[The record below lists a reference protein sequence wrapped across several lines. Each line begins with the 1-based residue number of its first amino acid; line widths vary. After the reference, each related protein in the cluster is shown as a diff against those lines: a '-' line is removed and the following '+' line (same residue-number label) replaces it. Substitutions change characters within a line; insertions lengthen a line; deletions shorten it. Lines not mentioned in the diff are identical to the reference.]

1 MSPNGGYREVGCAQM
16 KRAVWMMLGAV
27 ALAAFMMITG
37 CNKETSATQHPI
49 RRSTEELSS
58 VADKTI
64 EMTVVCDNYEHV
76 AGLETSWGFAC
87 VIDTPQKSILFDT
100 SGDGAI
106 LLGNMEKLNISPQ
119 DIDMVVISHDHW
131 DHTGGV
137 REFLARNSQV
147 PVYVVSAFSPGTKQL
162 IKTSGGQLIE
172 VSQPREIA
180 PGVFSTG
187 QVPGAPPEQALVV
200 QTDEGLVVVT
210 GCAHPGVVN
219 MVKAG
224 MDACEGNV
232 HLVMGGFHMAQSS
245 ARQIHAVIDQL
256 RELGVEKAAPCHCS
270 GGQTRQLFAEELGED
285 FIRVGVG
292 ARLKF
297 SYSHNSTENRK

>member
-1 MSPNGGYREVGCAQM
+1 M
-16 KRAVWMMLGAV
+16 
-27 ALAAFMMITG
+27 
-37 CNKETSATQHPI
+37 
-49 RRSTEELSS
+49 
-58 VADKTI
+58 ADKTTEI
-64 EMTVVCDNYEHV
+64 TVVCDNYEQV

-87 VIDTPQKSILFDT
+87 VVDTPQKSILFDT

-119 DIDMVVISHDHW
+119 DIDMVVLSHDHW

-137 REFLARNSQV
+137 SEFLARNSQL
-147 PVYVVSAFSPGTKQL
+147 PVYVVDAFSRGTKQL
-162 IKTSGGQLIE
+162 IRTAGAQLVE
-172 VSQPREIA
+172 VSQPQEIA

-219 MVKAG
+219 MVRAAMKV
-224 MDACEGNV
+224 CEGEV

-245 ARQIHAVIDQL
+245 AQQIHEVISRLQQ
-256 RELGVEKAAPCHCS
+256 LGVKQAAPCHCS
-270 GGQTRQLFAEELGED
+270 GSQTRQLFAQELGEN
-285 FIRVGVG
+285 FVNVGVG
-292 ARLKF
+292 AKLKF
-297 SYSHNSTENRK
+297 SRSHNSTENRK

>member
-1 MSPNGGYREVGCAQM
+1 V
-16 KRAVWMMLGAV
+16 
-27 ALAAFMMITG
+27 T
-37 CNKETSATQHPI
+37 
-49 RRSTEELSS
+49 
-58 VADKTI
+58 DKTVQI
-64 EMTVVCDNYEHV
+64 TVVCDNYEQV

-87 VIDTPQKSILFDT
+87 VINTSETTVLFDT

-106 LLGNMEKLNISPQ
+106 LLGNMQKLDIAPQ
-119 DIDMVVISHDHW
+119 DIDAVVISHDHW
-131 DHTGGV
+131 DHTGGLSD
-137 REFLARNSQV
+137 FLERNFQL
-147 PVYVVSAFSPGTKQL
+147 PGYVVSSFSPATKQL
-162 IKTSGGQLIE
+162 IKTTGAELIE
-172 VSQPREIA
+172 VSRPQQIV

-187 QVPGAPPEQALVV
+187 QVPGAPSEQALVV

-219 MVKAG
+219 MVNAG

>member
-1 MSPNGGYREVGCAQM
+1 MEERVGIVN
-16 KRAVWMMLGAV
+16 RA
-27 ALAAFMMITG
+27 ALAILGTLALVMAYMLNAG
-37 CNKETSATQHPI
+37 CKEQSIAGGVPTQ
-49 RRSTEELSS
+49 RATEEPSD
-58 VADKTI
+58 VADKTVQI
-64 EMTVVCDNYEHV
+64 TVVCDNYEQV

-106 LLGNMEKLNISPQ
+106 LLSNLEKLDIAPQ
-119 DIDMVVISHDHW
+119 DIDVVVISHDHW
-131 DHTGGV
+131 DHTGGLSD
-137 REFLARNSQV
+137 FLARNSQL
-147 PVYVVSAFSPGTKQL
+147 PVYVVTAFSRGTKRL
-162 IKTSGGQLIE
+162 IEAAGGQLVE

-187 QVPGAPPEQALVV
+187 QVPGAPSEQALVV

-219 MVKAG
+219 MVRAAMKV
-224 MDACEGNV
+224 CEGRV

-256 RELGVEKAAPCHCS
+256 QELGVQKAAPCHCS
-270 GGQTRQLFAEELGED
+270 GDQTRQLFAEELGED
-285 FIRVGVG
+285 FIGVGVG
-292 ARLKF
+292 AGLKF
-297 SYSHNSTENRK
+297 SCSHNSTENRK